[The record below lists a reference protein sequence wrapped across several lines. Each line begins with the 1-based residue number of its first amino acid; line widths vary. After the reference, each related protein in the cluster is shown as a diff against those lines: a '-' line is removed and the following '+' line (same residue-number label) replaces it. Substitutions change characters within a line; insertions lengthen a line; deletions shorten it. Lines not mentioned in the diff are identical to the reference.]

1 MMQMKK
7 QEFSIA
13 SQMLDDTAFNKVNDI
28 INRLVCWQLWNA
40 PRDSE
45 IDKMISNNKSVLKQ
59 WLKDKGLSTGYLM
72 GASEQKI

>member
-1 MMQMKK
+1 
-7 QEFSIA
+7 
-13 SQMLDDTAFNKVNDI
+13 MLDDTAFNKVNDI

-72 GASEQKI
+72 GASE